1 MPRFGKSAP
10 IRRSARINLRVAVTV
25 SGKYPSGKP
34 FTEETHVLSIS
45 KYGAKMHT
53 RLPLRVGTEIRV
65 QPRRRAEAALFRVV
79 WTGQEGTPRAGEVG
93 IEYVTVS
100 NLLGVVFPE

>member
-1 MPRFGKSAP
+1 M
-10 IRRSARINLRVAVTV
+10 AVTV

-34 FTEETHVLSIS
+34 FTENTYVLSIS
-45 KYGAKMHT
+45 KYGAKLLT
-53 RLPLRVGTEIRV
+53 RLPLKLGSEIRV
-65 QPRRRAEAALFRVV
+65 QPRQRAEAALFRVV